1 MRIIVGRALLP
12 AMLVAAGIAAV
23 VYGARFHQ
31 APVIEEQEREFTI
44 KIPLPGGAFLP
55 PADSPMPDPVAQAGG
70 DQDSQ
75 GGEEF
80 ITRKIKKMVAVSG
93 DNGEPRLIRDLSVG
107 GIVRLDSG
115 ELKRTY
121 SGEAPSL
128 CPS

>member
-1 MRIIVGRALLP
+1 VLLP
-12 AMLVAAGIAAV
+12 ALLLLGGIVAI

-44 KIPLPGGAFLP
+44 KIPVPRAFLP
-55 PADSPMPDPVAQAGG
+55 PSDSPASDPAAQIAGG
-70 DQDSQ
+70 PDSQ
-75 GGEEF
+75 GDEEF
-80 ITRKIKKMVAVSG
+80 ITRTVKKMMAVVG
-93 DNGEPRLIRDLSVG
+93 DTGEPRLIRDLSVG